1 MLVGDDESGARS
13 KVVPCLVLPM
23 KGTRQIPH
31 AEADPRKESKHKS
44 NQEDPPWN
52 DGGFAF
58 EFNFPGAHAQCLSPV
73 SPEPP
78 KVQETDGE
86 KVNQFD
92 GF

>member
-1 MLVGDDESGARS
+1 MFVVDDESGARS

-23 KGTRQIPH
+23 KGARQVTH
-31 AEADPRKESKHKS
+31 AEAGPRKERKQKAK
-44 NQEDPPWN
+44 QEDPPWN

-58 EFNFPGAHAQCLSPV
+58 EFDFPGAHAQCLSPV

-78 KVQETDGE
+78 EVQETDSE
-86 KVNQFD
+86 KVDQLD